1 MRRGPRIRRAPAVAG
16 LFGAVL
22 VAMLCA
28 QSAFA
33 LFTHAVTGGP
43 LTIASGTLAAPAKV
57 TAAQLTCRTGKA
69 PEVEV
74 SWSASTSSFAV
85 SYSLE
90 RATSSNGTYTVLAS
104 GIPLETL
111 HRVDAAS
118 LAASTTY
125 YYRVSSVDHSWVTA
139 SASVSVKTLS
149 KSCS

>member
-1 MRRGPRIRRAPAVAG
+1 
-16 LFGAVL
+16 
-22 VAMLCA
+22 MLCA

-43 LTIASGTLAAPAKV
+43 LTIASGTLAAPAKS
-57 TAAQLTCRTGKA
+57 TAAQPLTCRTGKA

-74 SWSASTSSFAV
+74 SWSASASSFAV

-118 LAASTTY
+118 LAAWTTY